1 MPVGKI
7 ITKTS
12 IVTDLTSASHAWA
25 LVSLVPWFKASMG
38 KFVLILKM
46 RENYIPRAKWGGIS
60 SVVRTIFS
68 EVATPMAHSA
78 CEGESSS
85 WHSWGHGSRRGSTR
99 TTEDWRS
106 RARGTGSMSLFVDIP
121 VLSTTA
127 RRLKTIIRLF
137 RGLLVPGG
145 LGWRRKSDNV
155 RRDGW
160 WSLML
165 N

>member
-1 MPVGKI
+1 
-7 ITKTS
+7 
-12 IVTDLTSASHAWA
+12 
-25 LVSLVPWFKASMG
+25 
-38 KFVLILKM
+38 
-46 RENYIPRAKWGGIS
+46 
-60 SVVRTIFS
+60 
-68 EVATPMAHSA
+68 
-78 CEGESSS
+78 
-85 WHSWGHGSRRGSTR
+85 
-99 TTEDWRS
+99 
-106 RARGTGSMSLFVDIP
+106 MSLFVDIP